1 MDRPEINRRKLITG
15 LSAIICAPAIVRAS
29 SLMPVRA
36 WKLSYLAEVIDR
48 YGNKSFVDI
57 PDAVDAKLFQLYQL
71 QYKLMG
77 IEMPKFC
84 VSVTDCSYEPANGE
98 WDATWA

>member
-1 MDRPEINRRKLITG
+1 MGRPEINRRKLITG

-36 WKLSYLAEVIDR
+36 WKPVI
-48 YGNKSFVDI
+48 
-57 PDAVDAKLFQLYQL
+57 DAKLFRLYEL

-77 IEMPKFC
+77 IEMPLEFI
-84 VSVTDCSYEPANGE
+84 SVTGSIYEPYTGIWA
-98 WDATWA
+98 ATWQ